1 MDQILGIILCDVV
14 RKRMEPSGDDSR
26 EIGHLVPPHRSK
38 PHGLA
43 TPTTASS
50 TAPVWPSLRAA
61 W

>member
-26 EIGHLVPPHRSK
+26 EIGRLVLPHRSK
-38 PHGLA
+38 AHGLA
-43 TPTTASS
+43 TPTPAAV
-50 TAPVWPSLRAA
+50 TAPVWPSSRAA